1 MNPRHHLSA
10 CSQPWAPPGVL
21 PAQLW
26 KSRKLSLAC
35 HVSVRRGSSFW
46 MEALEAPPG
55 QKATS
60 PVYLLPPAGHQELH
74 VQFKSRKLPA
84 ANMTEQ
90 EKKKTR

>member
-1 MNPRHHLSA
+1 
-10 CSQPWAPPGVL
+10 
-21 PAQLW
+21 
-26 KSRKLSLAC
+26 
-35 HVSVRRGSSFW
+35 

-90 EKKKTR
+90 EKKKNPLGWGLVGMDSRADRDFELPLGSHTLHPSFPGPGTLSP